1 MGQGVDEMRPAAE
14 LYLDLLK
21 RTLTNWIN
29 GPAEIEDLPAEQYLR
44 SDTLDACRRD
54 GVRVVRPR
62 TFDPAQR
69 AEGRDWPPTA
79 ETMAGLKRLDNLQ
92 ACVESVLRDGV
103 PGDLIETGVWRGGSC
118 ILMRAVLKTH
128 GVTDRTVWVADSFVG
143 LPPPNADKYPLDSGL
158 DLHLYP
164 FLAVSLEQV
173 RANFRKYDLLDER
186 VKFLKGWFKDM
197 LPAAPIERLAEI
209 RLDGD
214 LYESTTDALV
224 SLYPKL
230 SVGGYVII
238 DDYGAVDACAQAVT
252 DFRNRHGIGDEI
264 KKVDWTGA
272 YWRRSR

>member
-1 MGQGVDEMRPAAE
+1 MRPAAE

-21 RTLTNWIN
+21 KSLTNWIN
-29 GPAEIEDLPAEQYLR
+29 GAAETEELAAEQYLKA
-44 SDTLDACRRD
+44 DALDVCRRD

-62 TFDPAQR
+62 PFDPAQR

-118 ILMRAVLKTH
+118 ILMRAVLAAH
-128 GVTDRTVWVADSFVG
+128 GVTDRTVWVADSFAG
-143 LPPPNADKYPLDSGL
+143 LPPPNVEKYPLDRGL
-158 DLHLYP
+158 DLHRYP
-164 FLAVSLEQV
+164 FLAVGLEQV

-186 VKFLKGWFKDM
+186 VKFLQGWFKDT
-197 LPAAPIERLAEI
+197 LPAAPIERLAVM

-214 LYESTTDALV
+214 LYESTTDALA

-252 DFRNRHGIGDEI
+252 DYRNRHGIRDEI
-264 KKVDWTGA
+264 TKVDWTGA